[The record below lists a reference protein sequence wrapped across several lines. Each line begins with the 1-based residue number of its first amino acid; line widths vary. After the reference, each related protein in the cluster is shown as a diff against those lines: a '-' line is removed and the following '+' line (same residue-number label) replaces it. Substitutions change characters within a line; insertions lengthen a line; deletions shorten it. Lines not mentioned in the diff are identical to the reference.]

1 MLEEIHPLLSNNV
14 SLWNGFILIILMHK
28 VTRNDSTSGRPLASD
43 LN

>member
-14 SLWNGFILIILMHK
+14 SLWNGFILIILTHK
-28 VTRNDSTSGRPLASD
+28 VFNEIYSTPPQAD